1 MGSIARVSVFYTDL
15 FQLLSSNSDIPV
27 YATVLDGKDVTKIK
41 KPEQGILLIGNESRG
56 IPAEILQLAG
66 ERLTIPKKGRAE
78 SLNAAVA
85 TGIILAQLT

>member
-15 FQLLSSNSDIPV
+15 FQLLSSNNDIAI
-27 YATVLDGKDVTKIK
+27 YATVLDGKDIKEIK

-56 IPAEILQLAG
+56 IPEELLQLAG
-66 ERLTIPKKGRAE
+66 EKVTIPKKGRAE